1 MPNDIPDWSNPG
13 QVPTLNANI
22 GVGSI
27 AIGSVLLIPN
37 GGIGVHTYLYE
48 FELALTA
55 VAGCVLNL
63 DCPFGTTRCFFDG
76 GQTRVYVVRFD
87 GLDCG
92 AGADV
97 YLGIAGAALA
107 AGGGHVTARQA

>member
-13 QVPTLNANI
+13 QTPTLNAAI

-27 AIGSVLLIPN
+27 AVGSSQLIAA
-37 GGIGVHTYLYE
+37 GAIGVHTYLYE
-48 FELALTA
+48 FVLAITA
-55 VAGCVLNL
+55 GGAGTINL
-63 DCPFGTTRCFFDG
+63 DCPFGTTRFFMDNA
-76 GQTRVYVVRFD
+76 QTRINVVRFD

-92 AGADV
+92 AGAAV
-97 YLGIAGAALA
+97 FLGVAGSPCN